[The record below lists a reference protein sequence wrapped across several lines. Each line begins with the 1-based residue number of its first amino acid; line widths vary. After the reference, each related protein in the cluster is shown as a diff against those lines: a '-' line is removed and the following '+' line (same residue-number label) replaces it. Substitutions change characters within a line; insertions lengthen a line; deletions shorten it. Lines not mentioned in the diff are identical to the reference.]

1 MIFLSCNTLN
11 SLKDRRIYHLKHYD
25 KFLLYH
31 GLIAS
36 EETLVV
42 PPFGWCSEKWELE
55 LWRGGGREE
64 TAITGISCQEA
75 ALQDYG
81 HSAYFVRYIPL
92 YLYAN
97 SCIFSLFLVETGL

>member
-55 LWRGGGREE
+55 L
-64 TAITGISCQEA
+64 
-75 ALQDYG
+75 
-81 HSAYFVRYIPL
+81 
-92 YLYAN
+92 
-97 SCIFSLFLVETGL
+97 